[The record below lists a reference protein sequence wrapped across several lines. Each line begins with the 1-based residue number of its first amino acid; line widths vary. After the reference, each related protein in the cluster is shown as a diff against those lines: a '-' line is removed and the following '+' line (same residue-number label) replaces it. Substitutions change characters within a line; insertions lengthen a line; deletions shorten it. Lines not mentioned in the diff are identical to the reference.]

1 MIATDIVNGER
12 IAALAQSYEADIVH
26 FLRDLIAI
34 PAESSHEGPVIQRIR
49 QEMEKVGFD
58 EIRIDPMGN
67 ILGRI
72 GTGKT
77 VIMMDSHTDTVGVGD
92 PKEWAWDPY
101 QGKVEDGYVYG
112 RGSCDQRAGMA
123 SMVYAGKLIKEL
135 SLQGDYTLYVVGS
148 VQEEDCDG
156 LPWLYILNEDG
167 IRPDCVVITE
177 PSSLRIYRG
186 HRGRMEIEV
195 HLRGKSCHA
204 SAPERGDNP
213 IYKMSRLVQ
222 EVEQLNTRLV
232 SDPFLGK
239 GSIAVTE
246 IRSLSPSLCAV
257 PGACS
262 IHLDRRLTAGETKE
276 SAVAEVKALPSAVDA
291 EVEILSYDTPSYT
304 GLRYPMEKYYPTWV
318 LEESHPLAQAAIQTY
333 KTLWQKPP
341 VVDKWTFSTNG
352 VGSMGLMGVPTIGF
366 GPGEEEVAHSVIERV
381 PIRDLVEATQFY
393 AAFPLIFVGQ
403 APSPANPC
411 TIPSHGTSP
420 GQRLAGE
427 SACPTQ
433 PKRHV

>member
-1 MIATDIVNGER
+1 
-12 IAALAQSYEADIVH
+12 
-26 FLRDLIAI
+26 
-34 PAESSHEGPVIQRIR
+34 
-49 QEMEKVGFD
+49 MEKVGFD

-72 GTGKT
+72 GSGKT

-101 QGKVEDGYVYG
+101 KGKVEDGYVFG

-135 SLQGDYTLYVVGS
+135 SLQGDYTLWMVGS

-156 LPWLYILNEDG
+156 LPWLYILKEDG
-167 IRPDCVVITE
+167 IRADCVVITE
-177 PSSLRIYRG
+177 PSRLRIYRG

-213 IYKMSRLVQ
+213 IYKMTRLVE
-222 EVEQLNTRLV
+222 EVEKLNTRLAN
-232 SDPFLGK
+232 DPFLGK
-239 GSIAVTE
+239 GTIAVTE

-276 SAVAEVKALPSAVDA
+276 SAVAQVKALPGAEDA
-291 EVEILSYDTPSYT
+291 EVEILNYEVPSYT

-318 LEESHPLAQAAIQTY
+318 LEESHPLAQAAIRTY
-333 KTLWQKPP
+333 ETLWKKAP

-366 GPGEEEVAHSVIERV
+366 GPGEEEVAHSVGERV
-381 PIRDLVEATQFY
+381 PIRHLVEAAQFY
-393 AAFPLIFVGQ
+393 AAFPMTYAATVKQSNG
-403 APSPANPC
+403 
-411 TIPSHGTSP
+411 
-420 GQRLAGE
+420 
-427 SACPTQ
+427 
-433 PKRHV
+433 

>member
-1 MIATDIVNGER
+1 
-12 IAALAQSYEADIVH
+12 
-26 FLRDLIAI
+26 
-34 PAESSHEGPVIQRIR
+34 
-49 QEMEKVGFD
+49 
-58 EIRIDPMGN
+58 MGN

-72 GTGKT
+72 GSGKT
-77 VIMMDSHTDTVGVGD
+77 VVMMDSHTDTVGVGD

-101 QGKVEDGYVYG
+101 RGKVENGYVYG
-112 RGSCDQRAGMA
+112 RGACDQRAGMA
-123 SMVYAGKLIKEL
+123 SMVYAGKMIKQL
-135 SLQGDYTLYVVGS
+135 GLGGDYTLYVVGS

-156 LPWLYILNEDG
+156 LPWLYILREDG

-213 IYKMSRLVQ
+213 IYKTARLVA
-222 EVEQLNTRLV
+222 EVEKLNTRLRA
-232 SDPFLGK
+232 DPFLGK
-239 GSIAVTE
+239 GTIAVTE

-276 SAVAEVKALPSAVDA
+276 TALAEVKALPGA
-291 EVEILSYDTPSYT
+291 EAAEIEILSYDTPSYT

-318 LEESHPLAQAAIQTY
+318 LAESHPVTQAAVRTY
-333 KTLWQKPP
+333 RALWNKAP

-366 GPGEEEVAHSVIERV
+366 GPGEEKVAHSVVERV
-381 PIRDLVEATQFY
+381 PIRHLVEAAQFY
-393 AAFPLIFVGQ
+393 AAFPLIFSQ
-403 APSPANPC
+403 
-411 TIPSHGTSP
+411 T
-420 GQRLAGE
+420 
-427 SACPTQ
+427 
-433 PKRHV
+433 HV